1 MVAHRRSIDED
12 IGIAADPTRRMCA
25 LTRAERPTSD
35 LIRFVAAPDSTIV
48 ADLSCKLPGRGVW
61 ITADAASVSD
71 AVKKKAFARSLKRPV
86 EAPQDISTVIEAQL
100 LTRCS
105 QALAIANKAGQAL
118 SGFDK
123 ISGLIDGGSVLALA
137 HASDAAAGGCEKL
150 DRKFQAVARS
160 IGRDALII
168 NALNIDQMSLAM
180 GRLNV
185 VHAALITGGAA
196 RKFIS
201 EALRL
206 TRFRT
211 GIEPAAEI
219 GAGRNF

>member
-12 IGIAADPTRRMCA
+12 FGIAADPTRRMCA
-25 LTRAERPTSD
+25 LTRAERPTSE

-48 ADLSCKLPGRGVW
+48 PDLSCKLPGRGVW
-61 ITADAASVSD
+61 ITADASTVAE
-71 AVKKKAFARSLKRPV
+71 AVKKKAFSRSLKRPV
-86 EAPQDISTVIEAQL
+86 DASGDIAQTVEAQIL
-100 LTRCS
+100 NRCS
-105 QALAIANKAGQAL
+105 QALALANKAGQAV

-123 ISGLIDGGSVLALA
+123 ITSLIDGGDVIALA
-137 HASDAAAGGCEKL
+137 HASDAAPGGCEKL
-150 DRKFQAVARS
+150 DRKFQAVSRS
-160 IGRDALII
+160 IDRDAIII

-180 GRLNV
+180 GRSNV

-219 GAGRNF
+219 GAGHNL